1 MAFDNF
7 FYKAHLKP
15 LLIGLAVLA
24 LIVIAEFICILIFNS
39 GHFIYTLDDPYI
51 HLALAERIRNGHY
64 GINFT
69 EFSAPSSSIIW
80 PFILAPFTNTI
91 LEIYTPF
98 IINLISA
105 VGTLFVF
112 WMIVEKSILI
122 ESTKIKTNTIAV
134 FLLLLLL
141 GTNIVGLI
149 FTGMEHS
156 LQLCFVAII
165 TWGLISETQDQRPRF
180 VLPLAILIAPLVRYE
195 DLAISLAALLYLFLR
210 RYYKLSA
217 FLALGLIV
225 LVGGFSIFLLNLGLM
240 PLPTSVFVKSDFM
253 SAEGNLKAILGHLKG
268 NFNNPRGILLII
280 GMMSFISFFLL
291 VTERKQERLLAASI
305 AFAIGLHLLFG
316 QYGAY
321 NRYEIYIWTVTVLTV
336 LYIGR
341 YVLSE
346 NLKRTD
352 FFKMTSLVTLW
363 TILVNALIIHNLVTI
378 PIASNNIYEQQ
389 YQMHRFSVEY
399 YKKPV
404 AVNDLG
410 YVSYRNGSYVL
421 DLGGLSSI
429 EALKR
434 RKNSVNA
441 AWMDEIAKEHNVQ
454 LAMIYDNWFDGIPA
468 NWQKI
473 GELHLGKTQI
483 TPARNF
489 VSFYAL
495 NKNAYEEIY
504 GLIKELRRS
513 LPEGARFHSEKQDSQ
528 R

>member
-156 LQLCFVAII
+156 LQLFFVAII

-240 PLPTSVFVKSDFM
+240 PLPTSV
-253 SAEGNLKAILGHLKG
+253 
-268 NFNNPRGILLII
+268 
-280 GMMSFISFFLL
+280 
-291 VTERKQERLLAASI
+291 
-305 AFAIGLHLLFG
+305 
-316 QYGAY
+316 
-321 NRYEIYIWTVTVLTV
+321 
-336 LYIGR
+336 
-341 YVLSE
+341 
-346 NLKRTD
+346 
-352 FFKMTSLVTLW
+352 
-363 TILVNALIIHNLVTI
+363 
-378 PIASNNIYEQQ
+378 
-389 YQMHRFSVEY
+389 
-399 YKKPV
+399 
-404 AVNDLG
+404 
-410 YVSYRNGSYVL
+410 
-421 DLGGLSSI
+421 
-429 EALKR
+429 
-434 RKNSVNA
+434 
-441 AWMDEIAKEHNVQ
+441 
-454 LAMIYDNWFDGIPA
+454 
-468 NWQKI
+468 
-473 GELHLGKTQI
+473 
-483 TPARNF
+483 
-489 VSFYAL
+489 
-495 NKNAYEEIY
+495 
-504 GLIKELRRS
+504 
-513 LPEGARFHSEKQDSQ
+513 
-528 R
+528 

>member
-1 MAFDNF
+1 
-7 FYKAHLKP
+7 
-15 LLIGLAVLA
+15 
-24 LIVIAEFICILIFNS
+24 
-39 GHFIYTLDDPYI
+39 
-51 HLALAERIRNGHY
+51 
-64 GINFT
+64 
-69 EFSAPSSSIIW
+69 
-80 PFILAPFTNTI
+80 
-91 LEIYTPF
+91 
-98 IINLISA
+98 
-105 VGTLFVF
+105 
-112 WMIVEKSILI
+112 
-122 ESTKIKTNTIAV
+122 
-134 FLLLLLL
+134 
-141 GTNIVGLI
+141 
-149 FTGMEHS
+149 
-156 LQLCFVAII
+156 
-165 TWGLISETQDQRPRF
+165 
-180 VLPLAILIAPLVRYE
+180 
-195 DLAISLAALLYLFLR
+195 
-210 RYYKLSA
+210 
-217 FLALGLIV
+217 
-225 LVGGFSIFLLNLGLM
+225 
-240 PLPTSVFVKSDFM
+240 
-253 SAEGNLKAILGHLKG
+253 
-268 NFNNPRGILLII
+268 
-280 GMMSFISFFLL
+280 MSFISFFLL

-410 YVSYRNGSYVL
+410 YVSYRNRSYVL